1 MNPVSSAPIS
11 IAAVSNAAVS
21 TVTGVHFAPALPLWA
36 LGALALVGLLA
47 LIPAFRARTP
57 GRWWRL
63 LMLLLLAGWLSGP
76 QLVRQQWRTRPD
88 IALLVVDH
96 SGSETIRGRLGLID
110 AARAGLTREAQSIPN
125 LELRTITV
133 PEQGSQ
139 GTQLFAGI
147 SRALGDIPP
156 DQLAGVIALSDGEI
170 ADLPA
175 KPPFTAPFH
184 LLLPARGEETDRRLR
199 LMEAPR
205 YGVVGGSVTLR
216 YIVEDLGPAPA
227 GGTAQVSIQR
237 DGRTI
242 SMATVPAGQAQTVTI
257 PVQREGP
264 SVIVLN
270 ASGLPGEVS
279 PINNQQIVTING
291 VRDRLRVLLIS
302 GQPDPGERAWRR
314 LLKSDP
320 AVDLVHFT
328 ILRPPDKD
336 DLTPLDQLALI
347 AFPERELF
355 EQKISD
361 FDLIILDRFQN
372 EGILPAAYLTN
383 IADYVRNGGA
393 LLLEAGPEFA
403 SADSLAHTD
412 LGAVLPAQPTVAG
425 DPEDAAIG
433 FPNPFDE
440 QAPDG
445 AGISVGAF
453 RPSLTDLGL
462 RDPVTADLPGTDGA
476 QAPGWGQ
483 WYRLI
488 DAMNVHGQVLMQG
501 GGGRPL
507 LILDHVGQGRVG
519 LLLSDQIW
527 LWARAHDGGGPQ
539 AELLRRVA
547 HWLMKEP
554 ALDENRLT
562 ATMNDGRLTIDQR
575 QLLPGP
581 PPAVAVTD
589 PDGHVRHWPMTA
601 AGPGHAT
608 LSVPAAE
615 PGLWRVSDGIRT
627 AYAASDMADPPE
639 WADLRATATK
649 AGAIVAAT
657 EGSAHWL
664 QHGAPPG
671 TEIPALRLV
680 AAGDVSGGGGWIGLR
695 RNDAHVTTGIALTPL
710 LPGWAALPLL
720 LGVLLIGWRRE
731 GR

>member
-1 MNPVSSAPIS
+1 VN
-11 IAAVSNAAVS
+11 AVS
-21 TVTGVHFAPALPLWA
+21 TVTGVQFAPALPLWA
-36 LGALALVGLLA
+36 LGALTLVGLLA

-96 SGSETIRGRLGLID
+96 SGSETIRGRMALID
-110 AARAGLTREAQSIPN
+110 AARARVTAEAHAIPN

-139 GTQLFAGI
+139 GTQLFAAI
-147 SRALGDIPP
+147 DTALGDIPP
-156 DQLAGVIALSDGEI
+156 DQLAGFIALSDGEI
-170 ADLPA
+170 ADLPS

-199 LMEAPR
+199 LIEAPR
-205 YGVVGGSVTLR
+205 YGVVGSSVTLR
-216 YIVEDLGPAPA
+216 YVVEDLGPKPGSAAA
-227 GGTAQVSIQR
+227 GGVAEVSIQR
-237 DGRTI
+237 DGTPV
-242 SMATVPAGQAQTVTI
+242 SVTAVPVGQVQTVTV
-257 PVQREGP
+257 PVQREG
-264 SVIVLN
+264 SSIIVLN

-372 EGILPAAYLTN
+372 EGILPGAYLAN
-383 IADYVRNGGA
+383 IAEYVRNGGA

-403 SADSLAHTD
+403 SPDSLAHTD

-425 DPEDAAIG
+425 DPEDAAMG
-433 FPNPFDE
+433 FPSPFDE
-440 QAPDG
+440 QPPDG
-445 AGISVGAF
+445 AGISIGAF

-476 QAPGWGQ
+476 QHPDWGQ
-483 WYRLI
+483 WYRVI
-488 DAMNVHGQVLMQG
+488 DSMNVHGQVLMNG
-501 GGGRPL
+501 GSGRPL

-527 LWARAHDGGGPQ
+527 LWARDHDGGGPQ

-562 ATMNDGRLTIDQR
+562 ASMESASGDSGGTLDIDQR

-581 PPAVAVTD
+581 PPMVTVTD
-589 PDGHVRHWPMTA
+589 PDGHARQWPMTA
-601 AGPGHAT
+601 VGPGHAT

-615 PGLWRVSDGIRT
+615 PGLWRVSDGTRT

-649 AGAIVAAT
+649 AGALIAAT
-657 EGSAHWL
+657 DGSAHWL
-664 QHGAPPG
+664 ASGG
-671 TEIPALRLV
+671 VPALRLV
-680 AAGDVSGGGGWIGLR
+680 AAGDVSGGDDWIGLR
-695 RNDAHVTTGIALTPL
+695 RNDAHVTTGIAFTPL

-720 LGVLLIGWRRE
+720 LGVLLMAWRRE

>member
-1 MNPVSSAPIS
+1 MNV
-11 IAAVSNAAVS
+11 VS
-21 TVTGVHFAPALPLWA
+21 TVTGIQFAPAFQLWA
-36 LGALALVGLLA
+36 LAALTLLGLAALV
-47 LIPAFRARTP
+47 PAFRARAP

-96 SGSETIRGRLGLID
+96 SGSETIRNRTAIID
-110 AARAGLTREAQSIPN
+110 AARTSVTHEAQAIPN

-139 GTQLFAGI
+139 GTQLFAAI
-147 SRALGDIPP
+147 SAALGDIPP

-199 LMEAPR
+199 LIEAPR
-205 YGVVGGSVTLR
+205 YGVVGSSVTLR
-216 YIVEDLGPAPA
+216 YIVEDLGKDLPTAPA
-227 GGTAQVSIQR
+227 DDTAEVSIQR
-237 DGRTI
+237 DGVPV
-242 SMATVPAGQAQTVTI
+242 SVATVPVGQVQTVTV
-257 PVQREGP
+257 PVQREGT
-264 SVIVLN
+264 SIVVLN

-372 EGILPAAYLTN
+372 EGILPSAYLAN
-383 IADYVRNGGA
+383 IADYVRSGGA

-403 SADSLAHTD
+403 SPESLAHTD
-412 LGAVLPAQPTVAG
+412 LGGVLPAQPTVAG
-425 DPEDAAIG
+425 NPEDAAMG
-433 FPNPFDE
+433 FPSPFD
-440 QAPDG
+440 QQPPDG
-445 AGISVGAF
+445 AGISIGAF

-476 QAPGWGQ
+476 QRPDWGR

-488 DAMNVHGQVLMQG
+488 DSMDVRGQVLMQG
-501 GGGRPL
+501 DGGKPL

-527 LWARAHDGGGPQ
+527 LWARDHDGGGPQ

-562 ATMNDGRLTIDQR
+562 AAMDNGTLEIDRR

-581 PPAVAVTD
+581 PPPVTVTD
-589 PDGHVRHWPMTA
+589 PYGHARQWPLTA
-601 AGPGHAT
+601 VGPGHAT
-608 LSVPAAE
+608 LSLPSPE
-615 PGLWRVSDGIRT
+615 PGLWRVNDGTRT
-627 AYAASDMADPPE
+627 AYAASDLADPPE

-649 AGAIVAAT
+649 AGPLIAAT
-657 EGSAHWL
+657 DGSAHWL
-664 QHGAPPG
+664 LRGG
-671 TEIPALRLV
+671 VPALRLV
-680 AAGDVSGGGGWIGLR
+680 AAGNVSGGANWIGLR

-720 LGVLLIGWRRE
+720 LGVLLIAWRRE

>member
-1 MNPVSSAPIS
+1 MN
-11 IAAVSNAAVS
+11 AVS
-21 TVTGVHFAPALPLWA
+21 TVTGIQFAPAVPLWA
-36 LGALALVGLLA
+36 LGALMLLGLVA
-47 LIPAFRARTP
+47 LIPAFRTGTP

-76 QLVRQQWRTRPD
+76 ELVRQQWRTRPD

-96 SGSETIRGRLGLID
+96 SGSETIRGRMATID
-110 AARAGLTREAQSIPN
+110 AARARLTAEAQSIPN
-125 LELRTITV
+125 LELRTVTV
-133 PEQGSQ
+133 PEHGSQ
-139 GTQLFAGI
+139 GTQLFAAI
-147 SRALGDIPP
+147 DTALGDIPP
-156 DQLAGVIALSDGEI
+156 DQLAGVIALSDGQI
-170 ADLPA
+170 ADLPP

-199 LMEAPR
+199 LIDAPR
-205 YGVVGGSVTLR
+205 YGVVGSSVTLR
-216 YIVEDLGPAPA
+216 YVVEDLGPAPA

-237 DGRTI
+237 DGSPVSVT
-242 SMATVPAGQAQTVTI
+242 SVPAGQVQTVTV
-257 PVQREGP
+257 PVQREG
-264 SVIVLN
+264 SSIVVLN

-372 EGILPAAYLTN
+372 EGILPAAYLAN
-383 IADYVRNGGA
+383 IAGYVRNGGA

-403 SADSLAHTD
+403 SPESLAHTE
-412 LGAVLPAQPTVAG
+412 LGSVLPAQPIIAG
-425 DPEDAAIG
+425 G
-433 FPNPFDE
+433 FDDSAMGYPSSFGQQP
-440 QAPDG
+440 PDG
-445 AGISVGAF
+445 AGIFIGPF
-453 RPSLTDLGL
+453 RPSLTALGM

-476 QAPGWGQ
+476 QAPGWGH

-488 DAMNVHGQVLMQG
+488 DTTDVHGQVLMQG
-501 GGGRPL
+501 GDDRPL

-519 LLLSDQIW
+519 LLLSDQVW
-527 LWARAHDGGGPQ
+527 LWARDHDGGGPQ

-562 ATMNDGRLTIDQR
+562 ASIGTASGATGDELDVDRR

-581 PPAVAVTD
+581 PTVVTVTD
-589 PDGHVRHWPMTA
+589 PDGHDRRWPMTSL
-601 AGPGHAT
+601 GPGHST
-608 LSVPAAE
+608 LAVPADE
-615 PGLWRVSDGIRT
+615 PGLWRVSDGART
-627 AYAASDMADPPE
+627 AYAASDTADPPE

-649 AGAIVAAT
+649 AAGIIAAT
-657 EGSAHWL
+657 DGSTHWL
-664 QHGAPPG
+664 RRDGVPSLA
-671 TEIPALRLV
+671 LV
-680 AAGDVSGGGGWIGLR
+680 AAGDVSGGENWIGLQR
-695 RNDAHVTTGIALTPL
+695 RNAHVTTGIALTPL
-710 LPGWAALPLL
+710 LPPWAALPLL
-720 LGVLLIGWRRE
+720 LGVLLIAWRRE
-731 GR
+731 GG

>member
-1 MNPVSSAPIS
+1 M
-11 IAAVSNAAVS
+11 
-21 TVTGVHFAPALPLWA
+21 
-36 LGALALVGLLA
+36 
-47 LIPAFRARTP
+47 
-57 GRWWRL
+57 
-63 LMLLLLAGWLSGP
+63 
-76 QLVRQQWRTRPD
+76 RP
-88 IALLVVDH
+88 
-96 SGSETIRGRLGLID
+96 
-110 AARAGLTREAQSIPN
+110 QSIPN

-139 GTQLFAGI
+139 GTQLFASLGT
-147 SRALGDIPP
+147 ALGEIPP

-170 ADLPA
+170 GDLPA

-184 LLLPARGEETDRRLR
+184 LLLPARAEETDRRLR

-205 YGVVGGSVTLR
+205 YGVVGSSVTLR

-227 GGTAQVSIQR
+227 GGTARVSIQR
-237 DGRTI
+237 DGQTLA
-242 SMATVPAGQAQTVTI
+242 MATVPVGQAQTVTV

-270 ASGLPGEVS
+270 AAGLPGEVS

-425 DPEDAAIG
+425 DPEDAAMG
-433 FPNPFDE
+433 FPSPFDT
-440 QAPDG
+440 QTPDG
-445 AGISVGAF
+445 AGISIGAF

-476 QAPGWGQ
+476 QAPAWGR

-488 DAMNVHGQVLMQG
+488 DAMNVRGQVLMQG
-501 GGGRPL
+501 GDGRPL

-527 LWARAHDGGGPQ
+527 LWARSHDAGGPQ

-562 ATMNDGRLTIDQR
+562 ATMNDGTLTIDQR
-575 QLLPGP
+575 RLLPGAP
-581 PPAVAVTD
+581 PGVAMTD
-589 PDGHVRHWPMTA
+589 PDGHIRHWPMTA
-601 AGPGHAT
+601 AGSGHAT
-608 LSVPAAE
+608 LSMPAAE
-615 PGLWRVSDGIRT
+615 PGLWQANDGSRT

-649 AGAIVAAT
+649 AAALLAAT
-657 EGSAHWL
+657 DGSAHWL
-664 QHGAPPG
+664 LREGV
-671 TEIPALRLV
+671 PALRLV
-680 AAGDVSGGGGWIGLR
+680 AAENVSGGDDWIGLR

-720 LGVLLIGWRRE
+720 LCVLLMAWRRE